1 MIVMIPALVNMIK
14 APITIDW
21 LKAFGNF
28 ESFILVKY
36 LLFKD
41 TINNISNNI
50 NIFKSHV
57 KLKIMLLF
65 LAKSMRNTSL
75 QEIKLSR

>member
-1 MIVMIPALVNMIK
+1 MIPALVNMIK

-36 LLFKD
+36 LFFKD
-41 TINNISNNI
+41 TINVISNNI
-50 NIFKSHV
+50 NIYKGCV
-57 KLKIMLLF
+57 KLKIMLSF
-65 LAKSMRNTSL
+65 LAKSMRNASL
-75 QEIKLSR
+75 KEILLSR